1 MDESAIIVPPSAS
14 LAGVS
19 TLAEEFSKATRLTR
33 YQEGLRDETL
43 RRQRTD
49 LLTFAPF
56 LASVGLQPGDFYND
70 LDACRAVPA
79 APLERI
85 IHGAQPP
92 SYPLR
97 LTPCRLPS
105 PP

>member
-43 RRQRTD
+43 RRHKTD
-49 LLTFAPF
+49 LLTFARF

-70 LDACRAVPA
+70 LQALRGISAVLLDAVIRCQQAHGDAIEALLVLV
-79 APLERI
+79 AP
-85 IHGAQPP
+85 HN
-92 SYPLR
+92 
-97 LTPCRLPS
+97 
-105 PP
+105 